1 MKIRIIC
8 VGKLKEKFYRDACQE
23 YIKRLGAFAK
33 IEIIEHK
40 DEKVPDNY
48 SDEEIRK
55 AVGREGSRILAR
67 LGSGP
72 AIALDLNGDMPDS
85 VQFSEQIAGMMQ
97 NGSSTIDYIIG
108 GSNGLSPEVLSA
120 CSRKIS
126 FSRMTFPHQLFRVML
141 LEQLYRAF
149 KIMRG
154 GTYHK

>member
-33 IEIIEHK
+33 IEIIELK

-48 SDEEIRK
+48 SDKEIRK
-55 AVGREGSRILAR
+55 AVGRESSRILAR

-85 VQFSEQIAGMMQ
+85 VQF
-97 NGSSTIDYIIG
+97 
-108 GSNGLSPEVLSA
+108 
-120 CSRKIS
+120 
-126 FSRMTFPHQLFRVML
+126 
-141 LEQLYRAF
+141 
-149 KIMRG
+149 
-154 GTYHK
+154 